1 MVVGWLR
8 NVFEFGNAKTKTKKL
23 SVNVNWTRQHVWELR
38 RTGMVRI
45 VARVPPHDMAV
56 EGCQR
61 DASDCGWSETLG
73 LIAKQFP
80 DVVSERGRKNTL
92 L

>member
-1 MVVGWLR
+1 MR
-8 NVFEFGNAKTKTKKL
+8 NVFEFGNATTKTKKL
-23 SVNVNWTRQHVWELR
+23 SVNWTRQHVWEPR
-38 RTGMVRI
+38 RMVRI

-80 DVVSERGRKNTL
+80 EVGDDVVSERGRKNTL

>member
-1 MVVGWLR
+1 
-8 NVFEFGNAKTKTKKL
+8 
-23 SVNVNWTRQHVWELR
+23 
-38 RTGMVRI
+38 MVRI

-80 DVVSERGRKNTL
+80 EVGDDVVSERGRKNTL